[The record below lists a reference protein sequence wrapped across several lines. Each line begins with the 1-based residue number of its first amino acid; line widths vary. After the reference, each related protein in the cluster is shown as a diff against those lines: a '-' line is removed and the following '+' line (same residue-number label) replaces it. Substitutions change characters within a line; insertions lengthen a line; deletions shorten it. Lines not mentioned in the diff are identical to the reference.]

1 MPAEAIGTGP
11 TNCAA
16 ALQEF
21 MNLTRR
27 VSSFFLMHRAGA
39 LVLPLLLAT
48 LVASCGESQ
57 QQGGA
62 PPPPAVT
69 VAKPIKRTVFDY
81 DEYVGR
87 FTAINSVEVRARV
100 SGYLDG
106 LHFKDGQLVK
116 QGDLLFTID
125 KRPFQNTLDQ
135 ARANLVQAQSNVA
148 FTESDY
154 TRGQQL
160 VRDKTITDQT
170 FEQRA
175 QAFRNAKAS
184 VSNNEAAVR
193 QAELDI
199 EFTELRAPVNGR
211 IGDRRV
217 SPGNLVTGGTGGNT
231 TLLATI
237 VSTDPIYFEFTFD
250 EASYLRYERLA
261 RNGGHDVA
269 SRGASVPVALK
280 LIDENDFDHKGRMDF
295 VDNVID
301 RSTGTIR
308 GRAVF
313 DNPNDMF
320 TPGMFARVRVPG
332 SPPYEGLLVPDAA
345 IGTEQARR
353 FVIVIDAQ
361 DTVADKVRDARA
373 THVRQ
378 FARHQGWYRARRPHR
393 RQRTDAGAARPE
405 GDAGGAGRE
414 ARPGRSGRRAATGQ
428 VAAPEKAHAHFALL
442 HRPADFRVRG
452 LDRFRDPRRRGILP
466 PADRA
471 ISGNRTA
478 DHHGVRPVSRR
489 QCRRRGL
496 DGGDADRAADQ
507 RRREHDLSVVEFD
520 RRRPVHDFGQ
530 LRHRHQSRYR
540 AGAGAEPRG
549 HRAAAPAGRRAQYRR
564 HGQQEFTRPD
574 DGRASLLAG

>member
-1 MPAEAIGTGP
+1 MNPAR
-11 TNCAA
+11 
-16 ALQEF
+16 Q
-21 MNLTRR
+21 
-27 VSSFFLMHRAGA
+27 VSSFSLMCGTAKLASA
-39 LVLPLLLAT
+39 LVLAT

-57 QQGGA
+57 KPAG

-69 VAKPIKRTVFDY
+69 VAKPVKRTVVDY

-100 SGYLDG
+100 SGYLDK

-148 FTESDY
+148 YTESDY
-154 TRGQQL
+154 TRGQAL

-193 QAELDI
+193 QAELDL
-199 EFTELRAPVNGR
+199 EFTELRAPIDGR

-217 SPGNLVTGGTGGNT
+217 TPGNLVTGGTGGNT
-231 TLLATI
+231 TLLAVI

-261 RNGGHDVA
+261 KDGGQDVA
-269 SRGASVPVALK
+269 SRNAGVQVAIR

-295 VDNVID
+295 IDNVIE

-313 DNPNDMF
+313 SNPNAVF

-332 SPPYEGLLVPDAA
+332 SPPYDGLLVPDAA

-353 FVIVIDAQ
+353 FVIVIDEQ
-361 DTVADKVRDARA
+361 DI
-373 THVRQ
+373 
-378 FARHQGWYRARRPHR
+378 
-393 RQRTDAGAARPE
+393 ARPKYVTL
-405 GDAGGAGRE
+405 GQLTSDNFRVIKDGVGPDDRVVVSGLMQ
-414 ARPGRSGRRAATGQ
+414 ARPGQKVRPEEQGAKP
-428 VAAPEKAHAHFALL
+428 AAP
-442 HRPADFRVRG
+442 
-452 LDRFRDPRRRGILP
+452 
-466 PADRA
+466 
-471 ISGNRTA
+471 
-478 DHHGVRPVSRR
+478 
-489 QCRRRGL
+489 
-496 DGGDADRAADQ
+496 GG
-507 RRREHDLSVVEFD
+507 
-520 RRRPVHDFGQ
+520 
-530 LRHRHQSRYR
+530 
-540 AGAGAEPRG
+540 
-549 HRAAAPAGRRAQYRR
+549 APSAQ
-564 HGQQEFTRPD
+564 QQ
-574 DGRASLLAG
+574 AK

>member
-1 MPAEAIGTGP
+1 
-11 TNCAA
+11 
-16 ALQEF
+16 
-21 MNLTRR
+21 MNSNRL
-27 VSSFFLMHRAGA
+27 VSSFPLMRGVQKFA
-39 LVLPLLLAT
+39 VPLMLAT
-48 LVASCGESQ
+48 LVASCGERQ
-57 QQGGA
+57 QQGG

-87 FTAINSVEVRARV
+87 FAAINSVEVRARV
-100 SGYLDG
+100 SGYLEG
-106 LHFKDGQLVK
+106 LHFKDGQMVK

-135 ARANLVQAQSNVA
+135 ARANLVQAQSNLA
-148 FTESDY
+148 YTESDY

-193 QAELDI
+193 QAELDM

-231 TLLATI
+231 TMLATI

-261 RNGGHDVA
+261 NKGQDVA
-269 SRGASVPVALK
+269 SRNASVQIALK

-313 DNPNDMF
+313 ENSNGVF
-320 TPGMFARVRVPG
+320 TPGMFARVRVPA
-332 SPPYEGLLVPDAA
+332 SAPYEALLVPDAA

-353 FVIVIDAQ
+353 FVIVIDEQ
-361 DTVADKVRDARA
+361 DT
-373 THVRQ
+373 
-378 FARHQGWYRARRPHR
+378 
-393 RQRTDAGAARPE
+393 ARPKYVTLGQLTPDNLRVIKE
-405 GDAGGAGRE
+405 GIGPDDRVVVSGLMQ
-414 ARPGRSGRRAATGQ
+414 ARPGQ
-428 VAAPEKAHAHFALL
+428 K
-442 HRPADFRVRG
+442 
-452 LDRFRDPRRRGILP
+452 
-466 PADRA
+466 
-471 ISGNRTA
+471 
-478 DHHGVRPVSRR
+478 VRPEE
-489 QCRRRGL
+489 QG
-496 DGGDADRAADQ
+496 AK
-507 RRREHDLSVVEFD
+507 
-520 RRRPVHDFGQ
+520 P
-530 LRHRHQSRYR
+530 
-540 AGAGAEPRG
+540 AGP
-549 HRAAAPAGRRAQYRR
+549 AAAGGPPQ
-564 HGQQEFTRPD
+564 PPK
-574 DGRASLLAG
+574 

>member
-1 MPAEAIGTGP
+1 MYSIP
-11 TNCAA
+11 
-16 ALQEF
+16 L
-21 MNLTRR
+21 
-27 VSSFFLMHRAGA
+27 VSTSLMHGA
-39 LVLPLLLAT
+39 RVVALPLAIAT
-48 LVASCGESQ
+48 LVASCGEGQKQAS
-57 QQGGA
+57 

-69 VAKPIKRTVFDY
+69 VAEPVKRTVFDY

-100 SGYLDG
+100 SGYLDK

-184 VSNNEAAVR
+184 VSANEAAVR
-193 QAELDI
+193 QAELDL
-199 EFTELRAPVNGR
+199 EFTELRAPINGR

-217 SPGNLVTGGTGGNT
+217 TPGNLVTGGTGGNT
-231 TLLATI
+231 TLLAII

-261 RNGGHDVA
+261 KEGGQDVA
-269 SRGASVPVALK
+269 SRNAGVQVALK
-280 LIDENDFDHKGRMDF
+280 LIDEKDFDHEGRMDF

-313 DNPNDMF
+313 SNPSAVF

-332 SPPYEGLLVPDAA
+332 SPPYEALLVPDAA
-345 IGTEQARR
+345 IGTEQAKKY
-353 FVIVIDAQ
+353 VIVVDAQ
-361 DTVADKVRDARA
+361 DTARQKYV
-373 THVRQ
+373 TPGQLTSDNLRVIKDGIGPDDRIVVSGLMQ
-378 FARHQGWYRARRPHR
+378 
-393 RQRTDAGAARPE
+393 
-405 GDAGGAGRE
+405 
-414 ARPGRSGRRAATGQ
+414 ARPGT
-428 VAAPEKAHAHFALL
+428 K
-442 HRPADFRVRG
+442 
-452 LDRFRDPRRRGILP
+452 
-466 PADRA
+466 
-471 ISGNRTA
+471 
-478 DHHGVRPVSRR
+478 VRPE
-489 QCRRRGL
+489 Q
-496 DGGDADRAADQ
+496 Q
-507 RRREHDLSVVEFD
+507 
-520 RRRPVHDFGQ
+520 
-530 LRHRHQSRYR
+530 
-540 AGAGAEPRG
+540 GAK
-549 HRAAAPAGRRAQYRR
+549 PAG
-564 HGQQEFTRPD
+564 P
-574 DGRASLLAG
+574 ASAGGPPQKSK